1 MSRYNDNQNK
11 FSKPCFPSSAGRI
24 PNTPSIPITKAQLR
38 TFRAIIIDLTKII
51 PKLFANPSPQNI
63 EDLIDTLNL
72 LSKFICSLD
81 ATSSLKAQGLA
92 IIKNLITILRN
103 PTFVASAVFIEL
115 QNLINYLLYITK
127 LFRIDPCTLQE
138 LLKLIAALQTAL
150 VNSASFIQG
159 PTGPTGPAGAT
170 GATGPR
176 GNTGATG
183 PQGNTGATGATGIGV
198 TGPTGPSGGP
208 TGPTGPQGN
217 TGATG
222 ATGPQGVQ
230 GNTGATGATGATG
243 PQGVQGNTGA
253 TGATGPQGNTGAT
266 GATGAT
272 GPQGNTGATGAT
284 GATGPQGVQGNTGA
298 TGATGP
304 QGVQGNTG
312 ATGATGPQGVQGN
325 TGATGATGPQGVQG
339 NTGAT
344 GVTGA
349 TGPQGVQGNTGSTGP
364 QGIQGPTGA
373 TGATGIGVTGPTGPT
388 GPSFPIATIVVTN
401 NIQQTVLQFNNF
413 IFSTAINVNNIIFN
427 GTDTVTVING
437 GIYVI
442 SVSISTTAPGCAP
455 LGVGISINGAVA
467 TDNFSS
473 NLIGDSLSFTT
484 IETLAAGARISV
496 QSTLNEITIPAT
508 GNTNIRLTVF
518 RIA

>member
-51 PKLFANPSPQNI
+51 PTLFANPSPQNI

-159 PTGPTGPAGAT
+159 PTGPTGPTGPAGAT

-183 PQGNTGATGATGIGV
+183 
-198 TGPTGPSGGP
+198 
-208 TGPTGPQGN
+208 
-217 TGATG
+217 
-222 ATGPQGVQ
+222 ATGPR
-230 GNTGATGATGATG
+230 
-243 PQGVQGNTGA
+243 GNTGA

-272 GPQGNTGATGAT
+272 GPR
-284 GATGPQGVQGNTGA
+284 GNTGA

-304 QGVQGNTG
+304 QAAQGNTG
-312 ATGATGPQGVQGN
+312 ATGAA
-325 TGATGATGPQGVQG
+325 GATG
-339 NTGAT
+339 
-344 GVTGA
+344 
-349 TGPQGVQGNTGSTGP
+349 
-364 QGIQGPTGA
+364 
-373 TGATGIGVTGPTGPT
+373 
-388 GPSFPIATIVVTN
+388 
-401 NIQQTVLQFNNF
+401 
-413 IFSTAINVNNIIFN
+413 
-427 GTDTVTVING
+427 
-437 GIYVI
+437 
-442 SVSISTTAPGCAP
+442 
-455 LGVGISINGAVA
+455 
-467 TDNFSS
+467 
-473 NLIGDSLSFTT
+473 
-484 IETLAAGARISV
+484 
-496 QSTLNEITIPAT
+496 
-508 GNTNIRLTVF
+508 
-518 RIA
+518 

>member
-170 GATGPR
+170 GATGP
-176 GNTGATG
+176 
-183 PQGNTGATGATGIGV
+183 QGV
-198 TGPTGPSGGP
+198 
-208 TGPTGPQGN
+208 QGN

-243 PQGVQGNTGA
+243 PQGA
-253 TGATGPQGNTGAT
+253 
-266 GATGAT
+266 
-272 GPQGNTGATGAT
+272 QGNTGATGAT

-304 QGVQGNTG
+304 QGVQGNT
-312 ATGATGPQGVQGN
+312 
-325 TGATGATGPQGVQG
+325 
-339 NTGAT
+339 
-344 GVTGA
+344 
-349 TGPQGVQGNTGSTGP
+349 
-364 QGIQGPTGA
+364 
-373 TGATGIGVTGPTGPT
+373 
-388 GPSFPIATIVVTN
+388 
-401 NIQQTVLQFNNF
+401 
-413 IFSTAINVNNIIFN
+413 
-427 GTDTVTVING
+427 
-437 GIYVI
+437 
-442 SVSISTTAPGCAP
+442 
-455 LGVGISINGAVA
+455 
-467 TDNFSS
+467 
-473 NLIGDSLSFTT
+473 
-484 IETLAAGARISV
+484 
-496 QSTLNEITIPAT
+496 
-508 GNTNIRLTVF
+508 
-518 RIA
+518 

>member
-1 MSRYNDNQNK
+1 MSHYNDSQNK

-24 PNTPSIPITKAQLR
+24 PNTPSIPVTKAQLR

-92 IIKNLITILRN
+92 IIKNLITILKN

-115 QNLINYLLYITK
+115 QNLINYLLSITK

-150 VNSASFIQG
+150 VNSASFIRG

-170 GATGPR
+170 GATG
-176 GNTGATG
+176 A
-183 PQGNTGATGATGIGV
+183 
-198 TGPTGPSGGP
+198 
-208 TGPTGPQGN
+208 
-217 TGATG
+217 
-222 ATGPQGVQ
+222 
-230 GNTGATGATGATG
+230 
-243 PQGVQGNTGA
+243 
-253 TGATGPQGNTGAT
+253 
-266 GATGAT
+266 
-272 GPQGNTGATGAT
+272 
-284 GATGPQGVQGNTGA
+284 
-298 TGATGP
+298 
-304 QGVQGNTG
+304 
-312 ATGATGPQGVQGN
+312 
-325 TGATGATGPQGVQG
+325 
-339 NTGAT
+339 
-344 GVTGA
+344 
-349 TGPQGVQGNTGSTGP
+349 TGP
-364 QGIQGPTGA
+364 QGIQGP

-388 GPSFPIATIVVTN
+388 GPSFPVATIVVTN

-413 IFSTAINVNNIIFN
+413 IFNTAINVNNIIFN

-484 IETLAAGARISV
+484 IETLTAGANISV

>member
-1 MSRYNDNQNK
+1 MSHYNDNQNK

-24 PNTPSIPITKAQLR
+24 PNTPSIPVTKAQLR

-92 IIKNLITILRN
+92 IIKNLITILKN

-183 PQGNTGATGATGIGV
+183 
-198 TGPTGPSGGP
+198 
-208 TGPTGPQGN
+208 
-217 TGATG
+217 
-222 ATGPQGVQ
+222 ATGP
-230 GNTGATGATGATG
+230 
-243 PQGVQGNTGA
+243 QGNTGA

-266 GATGAT
+266 GATGPRGNTGATGAT

-284 GATGPQGVQGNTGA
+284 GPRGNTGATGATGPQGNTGA

-304 QGVQGNTG
+304 QGNTGATGATGPQGNTG
-312 ATGATGPQGVQGN
+312 ATGATGP
-325 TGATGATGPQGVQG
+325 
-339 NTGAT
+339 
-344 GVTGA
+344 
-349 TGPQGVQGNTGSTGP
+349 
-364 QGIQGPTGA
+364 
-373 TGATGIGVTGPTGPT
+373 
-388 GPSFPIATIVVTN
+388 
-401 NIQQTVLQFNNF
+401 
-413 IFSTAINVNNIIFN
+413 
-427 GTDTVTVING
+427 
-437 GIYVI
+437 
-442 SVSISTTAPGCAP
+442 
-455 LGVGISINGAVA
+455 
-467 TDNFSS
+467 
-473 NLIGDSLSFTT
+473 
-484 IETLAAGARISV
+484 
-496 QSTLNEITIPAT
+496 
-508 GNTNIRLTVF
+508 
-518 RIA
+518 

>member
-1 MSRYNDNQNK
+1 MSRYDDSQNK

-24 PNTPSIPITKAQLR
+24 PNTPSIPVTKAQLR

-81 ATSSLKAQGLA
+81 AASSLKAQGLA
-92 IIKNLITILRN
+92 IIKNLITILKN

-115 QNLINYLLYITK
+115 QNLINYLLSITK

-170 GATGPR
+170 GATGPQGAQGNTGATGATGPQGAQGNTGATGATGPQGAQGNTGATGATGPQGAQ

-183 PQGNTGATGATGIGV
+183 PQGAQGNTGATGPQGIQGNTGATGPQGIQGNTGATGATGIGV

-208 TGPTGPQGN
+208 PGPTGPQGPQGN
-217 TGATG
+217 TGATGPQGIQGPAGATGATGPQGAQGPAGATG

-230 GNTGATGATGATG
+230 G
-243 PQGVQGNTGA
+243 P
-253 TGATGPQGNTGAT
+253 
-266 GATGAT
+266 
-272 GPQGNTGATGAT
+272 
-284 GATGPQGVQGNTGA
+284 
-298 TGATGP
+298 
-304 QGVQGNTG
+304 
-312 ATGATGPQGVQGN
+312 
-325 TGATGATGPQGVQG
+325 
-339 NTGAT
+339 
-344 GVTGA
+344 
-349 TGPQGVQGNTGSTGP
+349 
-364 QGIQGPTGA
+364 
-373 TGATGIGVTGPTGPT
+373 TGATGIGVTGPTGPS
-388 GPSFPIATIVVTN
+388 GPSFPVATIVVTN

-413 IFSTAINVNNIIFN
+413 IFNTAINVNNIIFN
-427 GTDTVTVING
+427 GTDTVTVINA

-484 IETLAAGARISV
+484 IETLTAGANISV

>member
-183 PQGNTGATGATGIGV
+183 ATGPRGNTGATGATGPRGNTGATGA
-198 TGPTGPSGGP
+198 TGPRGNTGATGATGPRGNTGATGATGA
-208 TGPTGPQGN
+208 TGPRGNTGATGATGPQGN

-222 ATGPQGVQ
+222 ATGPQGAQ

-253 TGATGPQGNTGAT
+253 TG
-266 GATGAT
+266 
-272 GPQGNTGATGAT
+272 
-284 GATGPQGVQGNTGA
+284 
-298 TGATGP
+298 
-304 QGVQGNTG
+304 
-312 ATGATGPQGVQGN
+312 
-325 TGATGATGPQGVQG
+325 
-339 NTGAT
+339 
-344 GVTGA
+344 
-349 TGPQGVQGNTGSTGP
+349 P

-373 TGATGIGVTGPTGPT
+373 TGATGIGVTGPTGPSGGPTGPTGPT

>member
-51 PKLFANPSPQNI
+51 PTLFANPSPQNI

-159 PTGPTGPAGAT
+159 PTGPTGPTGPAGAT

-183 PQGNTGATGATGIGV
+183 
-198 TGPTGPSGGP
+198 
-208 TGPTGPQGN
+208 
-217 TGATG
+217 
-222 ATGPQGVQ
+222 ATGPR
-230 GNTGATGATGATG
+230 
-243 PQGVQGNTGA
+243 GNTGA

-272 GPQGNTGATGAT
+272 GPRGNTGATGATGPQGDTGATGATGATGPRGNTGATGATGPQGNTGATGAT
-284 GATGPQGVQGNTGA
+284 GATGPRGNTGATGATGPQGNTGA

-304 QGVQGNTG
+304 QGNTG
-312 ATGATGPQGVQGN
+312 ATGATGPQG
-325 TGATGATGPQGVQG
+325 P
-339 NTGAT
+339 
-344 GVTGA
+344 
-349 TGPQGVQGNTGSTGP
+349 
-364 QGIQGPTGA
+364 
-373 TGATGIGVTGPTGPT
+373 
-388 GPSFPIATIVVTN
+388 
-401 NIQQTVLQFNNF
+401 
-413 IFSTAINVNNIIFN
+413 
-427 GTDTVTVING
+427 
-437 GIYVI
+437 
-442 SVSISTTAPGCAP
+442 
-455 LGVGISINGAVA
+455 
-467 TDNFSS
+467 
-473 NLIGDSLSFTT
+473 
-484 IETLAAGARISV
+484 
-496 QSTLNEITIPAT
+496 
-508 GNTNIRLTVF
+508 
-518 RIA
+518 

>member
-1 MSRYNDNQNK
+1 MSHFNDSQNK

-24 PNTPSIPITKAQLR
+24 PNTPSIPVTKAQLR

-92 IIKNLITILRN
+92 IIKNLITILKN

-170 GATGPR
+170 GPR

-183 PQGNTGATGATGIGV
+183 PQGNTGATGATGPQGNTGA
-198 TGPTGPSGGP
+198 TGPRGNTGA
-208 TGPTGPQGN
+208 TGATGPQGN

-222 ATGPQGVQ
+222 ATGPRGNTGATGATGPQ
-230 GNTGATGATGATG
+230 GNTGATGATGPRGNTGATGATG
-243 PQGVQGNTGA
+243 PRGNTGATGATGPQGNTGA

-266 GATGAT
+266 GATG
-272 GPQGNTGATGAT
+272 P
-284 GATGPQGVQGNTGA
+284 
-298 TGATGP
+298 
-304 QGVQGNTG
+304 
-312 ATGATGPQGVQGN
+312 
-325 TGATGATGPQGVQG
+325 
-339 NTGAT
+339 
-344 GVTGA
+344 
-349 TGPQGVQGNTGSTGP
+349 
-364 QGIQGPTGA
+364 
-373 TGATGIGVTGPTGPT
+373 
-388 GPSFPIATIVVTN
+388 
-401 NIQQTVLQFNNF
+401 
-413 IFSTAINVNNIIFN
+413 
-427 GTDTVTVING
+427 
-437 GIYVI
+437 
-442 SVSISTTAPGCAP
+442 
-455 LGVGISINGAVA
+455 
-467 TDNFSS
+467 
-473 NLIGDSLSFTT
+473 
-484 IETLAAGARISV
+484 
-496 QSTLNEITIPAT
+496 
-508 GNTNIRLTVF
+508 
-518 RIA
+518 

>member
-1 MSRYNDNQNK
+1 MSRYDDSQNK

-24 PNTPSIPITKAQLR
+24 PNTPSIPVTKAQLR

-81 ATSSLKAQGLA
+81 AASSLKAQGLA
-92 IIKNLITILRN
+92 IIKNLITILKN

-115 QNLINYLLYITK
+115 QNLINYLLSITK

-170 GATGPR
+170 GATGPQ
-176 GNTGATG
+176 GVQG
-183 PQGNTGATGATGIGV
+183 PTGATGIGV

-208 TGPTGPQGN
+208 AGATGPQGPQGN
-217 TGATG
+217 TGATGPQGIQGPAGATGATGPQGAQGPAGATG

-230 GNTGATGATGATG
+230 G
-243 PQGVQGNTGA
+243 P
-253 TGATGPQGNTGAT
+253 
-266 GATGAT
+266 
-272 GPQGNTGATGAT
+272 
-284 GATGPQGVQGNTGA
+284 
-298 TGATGP
+298 
-304 QGVQGNTG
+304 
-312 ATGATGPQGVQGN
+312 
-325 TGATGATGPQGVQG
+325 
-339 NTGAT
+339 
-344 GVTGA
+344 
-349 TGPQGVQGNTGSTGP
+349 
-364 QGIQGPTGA
+364 
-373 TGATGIGVTGPTGPT
+373 TGATGIGVTGPTGPS
-388 GPSFPIATIVVTN
+388 GPSFPVATIVVTN

-413 IFSTAINVNNIIFN
+413 IFNTAINVNNIIFN
-427 GTDTVTVING
+427 GTDTVTVINA

-484 IETLAAGARISV
+484 IETLTAGANISV

>member
-170 GATGPR
+170 GATGPQ
-176 GNTGATG
+176 GPQG
-183 PQGNTGATGATGIGV
+183 PQGNTGATGNTGAQGPAGATGA
-198 TGPTGPSGGP
+198 TGPQGPQGPQGNTGATGNTGAQGPAGATGATGATGPQGP
-208 TGPTGPQGN
+208 QGNTGATGNTGAQGPAGATGATGSQGPQGNTGATGNTGAQGPAGATGATGSQGPQGN

-222 ATGPQGVQ
+222 ATGPQGAQ
-230 GNTGATGATGATG
+230 GNTGATGA
-243 PQGVQGNTGA
+243 
-253 TGATGPQGNTGAT
+253 
-266 GATGAT
+266 
-272 GPQGNTGATGAT
+272 
-284 GATGPQGVQGNTGA
+284 
-298 TGATGP
+298 
-304 QGVQGNTG
+304 
-312 ATGATGPQGVQGN
+312 
-325 TGATGATGPQGVQG
+325 
-339 NTGAT
+339 
-344 GVTGA
+344 
-349 TGPQGVQGNTGSTGP
+349 
-364 QGIQGPTGA
+364 
-373 TGATGIGVTGPTGPT
+373 
-388 GPSFPIATIVVTN
+388 
-401 NIQQTVLQFNNF
+401 
-413 IFSTAINVNNIIFN
+413 
-427 GTDTVTVING
+427 
-437 GIYVI
+437 
-442 SVSISTTAPGCAP
+442 
-455 LGVGISINGAVA
+455 
-467 TDNFSS
+467 
-473 NLIGDSLSFTT
+473 
-484 IETLAAGARISV
+484 
-496 QSTLNEITIPAT
+496 
-508 GNTNIRLTVF
+508 
-518 RIA
+518 

>member
-1 MSRYNDNQNK
+1 MSRYDDSQNK

-24 PNTPSIPITKAQLR
+24 PNTPSIPVTKAQLR

-81 ATSSLKAQGLA
+81 AASSLKAQGLA
-92 IIKNLITILRN
+92 IIKNLITILKN

-115 QNLINYLLYITK
+115 QNLINYLLSITK

-170 GATGPR
+170 GATGPQ
-176 GNTGATG
+176 GVQGPAGATGATG
-183 PQGNTGATGATGIGV
+183 PQGAQGPAGATGATGPQGAQGPAGATGATGPQGAQGPAGATGATGPQGIQGPAGATGATGPQGVQGPTGATGIGV

-208 TGPTGPQGN
+208 PGPTGPQGPQGN
-217 TGATG
+217 TGATGPQGIQGPAGATGATGPQGAQGPAGATG

-230 GNTGATGATGATG
+230 G
-243 PQGVQGNTGA
+243 P
-253 TGATGPQGNTGAT
+253 
-266 GATGAT
+266 
-272 GPQGNTGATGAT
+272 
-284 GATGPQGVQGNTGA
+284 
-298 TGATGP
+298 
-304 QGVQGNTG
+304 
-312 ATGATGPQGVQGN
+312 
-325 TGATGATGPQGVQG
+325 
-339 NTGAT
+339 
-344 GVTGA
+344 
-349 TGPQGVQGNTGSTGP
+349 
-364 QGIQGPTGA
+364 
-373 TGATGIGVTGPTGPT
+373 TGATGIGVTGPTGPS
-388 GPSFPIATIVVTN
+388 GPSFPVATIVVTN

-413 IFSTAINVNNIIFN
+413 IFNTAINVNNIIFN
-427 GTDTVTVING
+427 GTDTVTVINA

-484 IETLAAGARISV
+484 IETLTAGANISV

>member
-1 MSRYNDNQNK
+1 
-11 FSKPCFPSSAGRI
+11 G
-24 PNTPSIPITKAQLR
+24 
-38 TFRAIIIDLTKII
+38 
-51 PKLFANPSPQNI
+51 
-63 EDLIDTLNL
+63 
-72 LSKFICSLD
+72 
-81 ATSSLKAQGLA
+81 
-92 IIKNLITILRN
+92 
-103 PTFVASAVFIEL
+103 V
-115 QNLINYLLYITK
+115 
-127 LFRIDPCTLQE
+127 
-138 LLKLIAALQTAL
+138 
-150 VNSASFIQG
+150 
-159 PTGPTGPAGAT
+159 
-170 GATGPR
+170 
-176 GNTGATG
+176 
-183 PQGNTGATGATGIGV
+183 QGNTGATGIGV

-208 TGPTGPQGN
+208 PGPTGPQGVQGNTGATGATGPQGAQGN

-243 PQGVQGNTGA
+243 
-253 TGATGPQGNTGAT
+253 
-266 GATGAT
+266 
-272 GPQGNTGATGAT
+272 
-284 GATGPQGVQGNTGA
+284 
-298 TGATGP
+298 
-304 QGVQGNTG
+304 
-312 ATGATGPQGVQGN
+312 
-325 TGATGATGPQGVQG
+325 
-339 NTGAT
+339 
-344 GVTGA
+344 
-349 TGPQGVQGNTGSTGP
+349 
-364 QGIQGPTGA
+364 
-373 TGATGIGVTGPTGPT
+373 IGVTGPTGP
-388 GPSFPIATIVVTN
+388 SFPVATIVVTN

-484 IETLAAGARISV
+484 IETLRAGANISV

>member
-1 MSRYNDNQNK
+1 
-11 FSKPCFPSSAGRI
+11 G
-24 PNTPSIPITKAQLR
+24 
-38 TFRAIIIDLTKII
+38 
-51 PKLFANPSPQNI
+51 PQ
-63 EDLIDTLNL
+63 
-72 LSKFICSLD
+72 
-81 ATSSLKAQGLA
+81 G
-92 IIKNLITILRN
+92 
-103 PTFVASAVFIEL
+103 V
-115 QNLINYLLYITK
+115 
-127 LFRIDPCTLQE
+127 
-138 LLKLIAALQTAL
+138 
-150 VNSASFIQG
+150 
-159 PTGPTGPAGAT
+159 
-170 GATGPR
+170 
-176 GNTGATG
+176 
-183 PQGNTGATGATGIGV
+183 QGNTGATGATG
-198 TGPTGPSGGP
+198 
-208 TGPTGPQGN
+208 PQGVQGN
-217 TGATG
+217 TG

-253 TGATGPQGNTGAT
+253 TG
-266 GATGAT
+266 
-272 GPQGNTGATGAT
+272 
-284 GATGPQGVQGNTGA
+284 
-298 TGATGP
+298 
-304 QGVQGNTG
+304 
-312 ATGATGPQGVQGN
+312 
-325 TGATGATGPQGVQG
+325 
-339 NTGAT
+339 
-344 GVTGA
+344 
-349 TGPQGVQGNTGSTGP
+349 P

-373 TGATGIGVTGPTGPT
+373 TGATGIGVTGPTGPSGGPTGPTGPT

>member
-1 MSRYNDNQNK
+1 MSRYDDSQNK

-24 PNTPSIPITKAQLR
+24 PNTPSIPVTKAQLR

-81 ATSSLKAQGLA
+81 AASSLKAQGLA
-92 IIKNLITILRN
+92 IIKNLITILKN

-115 QNLINYLLYITK
+115 QNLINYLLSITK

-159 PTGPTGPAGAT
+159 PTGPTGPTGPAGAT
-170 GATGPR
+170 GATGPQ
-176 GNTGATG
+176 GVQGPAGATGATG
-183 PQGNTGATGATGIGV
+183 PQGVQGPAGATGATGPQGAQGPAGATGATGPQGAQGPAGATGATGPQGIQGPAGATGATGPQGVQGPTGATGIGV

-208 TGPTGPQGN
+208 AGATGPQGPQGN
-217 TGATG
+217 TGATGPQGIQGPAGATGATGPQGAQGPAGATG

-230 GNTGATGATGATG
+230 G
-243 PQGVQGNTGA
+243 P
-253 TGATGPQGNTGAT
+253 
-266 GATGAT
+266 
-272 GPQGNTGATGAT
+272 
-284 GATGPQGVQGNTGA
+284 
-298 TGATGP
+298 
-304 QGVQGNTG
+304 
-312 ATGATGPQGVQGN
+312 
-325 TGATGATGPQGVQG
+325 
-339 NTGAT
+339 
-344 GVTGA
+344 
-349 TGPQGVQGNTGSTGP
+349 
-364 QGIQGPTGA
+364 
-373 TGATGIGVTGPTGPT
+373 TGATGIGVTGPTGPS
-388 GPSFPIATIVVTN
+388 GPNFPVATIVVTN

-413 IFSTAINVNNIIFN
+413 IFNTAINVNNIIFN
-427 GTDTVTVING
+427 GTDTVTVINA

-484 IETLAAGARISV
+484 IKTLTAGANISV